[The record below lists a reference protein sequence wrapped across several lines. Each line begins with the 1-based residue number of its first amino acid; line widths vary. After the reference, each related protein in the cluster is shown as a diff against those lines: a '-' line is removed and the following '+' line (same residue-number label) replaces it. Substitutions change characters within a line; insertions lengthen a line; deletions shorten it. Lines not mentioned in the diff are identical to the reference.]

1 MPLVRTAGTLP
12 RARREPLVSLRGK
25 DAAAR
30 EFRMANKQQKKTDPQ
45 KNADRRVLVSNR
57 KARHDYEILDTIEAG
72 IELVGTEVKSIRDGK
87 VNLGDSYAA
96 IEQGQAWLISMH
108 VSPFPQ
114 ANQFNHEPLRKRR
127 LLLHRRQIDKLEQRV
142 QEKGF
147 TLIPLAVTLV
157 KNRVKIDIGVCRG
170 KKLYDKRESTKERD
184 ARREMDRARREAQR

>member
-1 MPLVRTAGTLP
+1 
-12 RARREPLVSLRGK
+12 
-25 DAAAR
+25 
-30 EFRMANKQQKKTDPQ
+30 MANKQQKKTDPQ